1 MKKLMFGAGV
11 VALLIAGSA
20 AFVVSKAGPA
30 EDAAWDLPGWRMA
43 REAGIFGFPEDR
55 FRYAFSPSHY
65 RLNDAYGAIGKLAH
79 LAHSRPAPS
88 TGIQEAKQHSTVAA
102 KQHAIVA
109 QVKRRL
115 SEAAPSAPMCGLP
128 RCTQNRI

>member
-1 MKKLMFGAGV
+1 MKILISVAGIV
-11 VALLIAGSA
+11 ILLIASSA

-55 FRYAFSPSHY
+55 FRYAFSPAHY
-65 RLNDAYGAIGKLAH
+65 RLNDAYGAIGKLAY
-79 LAHSRPAPS
+79 LAHSRPTTS
-88 TGIQEAKQHSTVAA
+88 TGAQEAKRHTVVA
-102 KQHAIVA
+102 KQHAVVA
-109 QVKRRL
+109 PVKRHL

-128 RCTQNRI
+128 RCT